1 MGYRQFDP
9 RIPQERH
16 LGQQIYTALEG
27 EVISE
32 VINQTGAMQHR
43 DDSLMRAGMEV
54 TSIKVEK
61 SVMPKLYRNLYS
73 VKEKL
78 GFTQD
83 IEFYITNSPQVNA
96 CTYFGTTPG
105 RPLIVEL
112 NSSLIELM
120 DEDELRFVI
129 GHELGHQID
138 GNYELTKLINFVYP
152 NLDTMSPLLLQ
163 MKVRFWQQ
171 LCELVAD
178 RYGFL
183 AVEDLNVC
191 VSAFFKMHSGLNLR
205 RMDIDIQAFIDNNR
219 RLLRYY
225 TDGKFLSLDN
235 YDHPVDAIRVE
246 ALNLFATSL
255 SRTELDEGMN
265 KLISAMSRMC
275 REEVDEHMPYFIASA
290 GLLMAN
296 ADGNITQDEVES
308 ILISLSSFEMF
319 PQDVLDE
326 VFKSN
331 NPVAYFNKSVS
342 KILKLKPD
350 AKESLFQY
358 IIDLVMVDNKLKRE
372 EIELMKQIGTTVFG
386 YSEDEIMVKFA
397 ISIRQ
402 SFRPKFSA
410 IC

>member
-1 MGYRQFDP
+1 MKSDP

-73 VKEKL
+73 VKDKL

-296 ADGNITQDEVES
+296 ADGNITQDEVEN

-342 KILKLKPD
+342 KILELKPD

>member
-73 VKEKL
+73 VKDKL

-342 KILKLKPD
+342 KILELKPD

>member
-1 MGYRQFDP
+1 MIYRQFDP
-9 RIPQERH
+9 RIPQEKY

-27 EVISE
+27 DVISE

-246 ALNLFATSL
+246 ALNLFATSQ

-296 ADGNITQDEVES
+296 ADGNITQDEVEN

-342 KILKLKPD
+342 KILELKPD

>member
-1 MGYRQFDP
+1 MIYRQFDP
-9 RIPQERH
+9 RIPQEKY

-27 EVISE
+27 DVISE

-73 VKEKL
+73 VKDKL

-246 ALNLFATSL
+246 ALNLFATSQ

-326 VFKSN
+326 VCKSN

-342 KILKLKPD
+342 KILELKPD

>member
-73 VKEKL
+73 VKDKL

-342 KILKLKPD
+342 KILELKPD

-372 EIELMKQIGTTVFG
+372 EIELMKQIGTTIFG

>member
-9 RIPQERH
+9 RIPQEKN
-16 LGQQIYTALEG
+16 LGKQIYKALEG
-27 EVISE
+27 DVISE
-32 VINQTGAMQHR
+32 VIKQTGAMQHR

-120 DEDELRFVI
+120 DEEELRFVI

-138 GNYELTKLINFVYP
+138 GNYELTKLVNFVFP
-152 NLDTMSPLLLQ
+152 DLERMSPLLLQ
-163 MKVRFWQQ
+163 LKVRFWQQ

-219 RLLRYY
+219 RLLKYY

-246 ALNLFATSL
+246 ALNLFATSQYQM
-255 SRTELDEGMN
+255 ELDDGMAS
-265 KLISAMSRMC
+265 LIAAMSRMC

-296 ADGNITQDEVES
+296 ADGEISQDEIEG
-308 ILISLSSFEMF
+308 ILINLSSYEMF

-326 VFKSN
+326 VVRSN

-342 KILKLKPD
+342 SILKLKPD
-350 AKESLFQY
+350 SRDTLFQY
-358 IIDLVMVDNKLKRE
+358 IIDIVMLDNKLKRE
-372 EIELMKQIGTTVFG
+372 EIELMKQIGTEVFG
-386 YSEDEIMVKFA
+386 YSEDEVMVMFA
-397 ISIRQ
+397 VSIRQ

>member
-1 MGYRQFDP
+1 MIYMKSDP
-9 RIPQERH
+9 RIPQEKY

-73 VKEKL
+73 VKDKL

-342 KILKLKPD
+342 KILELKPD

>member
-1 MGYRQFDP
+1 MGYKQFDP
-9 RIPQERH
+9 RIPQEKN
-16 LGQQIYTALEG
+16 LGRQIYQALEG

-32 VINQTGAMQHR
+32 VISKTGAMQHK

-61 SVMPKLYRNLYS
+61 SVMPRLYDNLYS

-83 IEFYITNSPQVNA
+83 VEFYITNSPKVNA

-120 DEDELRFVI
+120 DEAELRFVV

-138 GNYELTKLINFVYP
+138 GNFELTKLINFVFP
-152 NLDTMSPLLLQ
+152 DLAGMSPLLLQ
-163 MKVRFWQQ
+163 LKVRFWQQ

-183 AVEDLNVC
+183 AVEDLDVC

-205 RMDIDIQAFIDNNR
+205 RMDIDIQAFIENNR
-219 RLLRYY
+219 RLLKYY
-225 TDGKFLSLDN
+225 TDGNFLSLDN

-246 ALNLFATSL
+246 ALNLFATA
-255 SRTELDEGMN
+255 RYQMELDDGMAH
-265 KLISAMSRMC
+265 LIAAMSRLC
-275 REEVDEHMPYFIASA
+275 TEEVDAHMPYFIASA

-296 ADGNITQDEVES
+296 ADGEISQDEIEG
-308 ILISLSSFEMF
+308 ILISLSSYEMF
-319 PQDVLDE
+319 PQNILDE
-326 VFKSN
+326 VAQSG

-342 KILKLKPD
+342 NILKLKPD
-350 AKESLFQY
+350 SRDVLFQF
-358 IIDLVMVDNKLKRE
+358 IIDLVMTDNKLKKE
-372 EIELMKQIGTTVFG
+372 EIDLMKHIGTEVFG
-386 YSEDEIMVKFA
+386 YSEEEVMVMFA
-397 ISIRQ
+397 VSIRRT
-402 SFRPKFSA
+402 FRPKFSA

>member
-1 MGYRQFDP
+1 MKSDP
-9 RIPQERH
+9 RIPQEKY

-73 VKEKL
+73 VKDKL

-342 KILKLKPD
+342 KILELKPD

>member
-9 RIPQERH
+9 RIPQEKN
-16 LGQQIYTALEG
+16 LGKQIYKALEG
-27 EVISE
+27 DVISE
-32 VINQTGAMQHR
+32 VIKQTGAMQHR

-120 DEDELRFVI
+120 DEEELRFVI

-138 GNYELTKLINFVYP
+138 GNYELTKLVNFVFP
-152 NLDTMSPLLLQ
+152 DLERMSPLLLQ
-163 MKVRFWQQ
+163 LKVRFWQQ

-219 RLLRYY
+219 RLLKYY

-246 ALNLFATSL
+246 ALNLFATSQYQM
-255 SRTELDEGMN
+255 ELDDGMAS
-265 KLISAMSRMC
+265 LIAAMSRMC

-296 ADGNITQDEVES
+296 ADGEILQDEIEG
-308 ILISLSSFEMF
+308 ILINLSSYEMF

-326 VFKSN
+326 VVRSN

-342 KILKLKPD
+342 SILKLKPD
-350 AKESLFQY
+350 SRDTLFQY
-358 IIDLVMVDNKLKRE
+358 IIDIVMLDNKLKRE
-372 EIELMKQIGTTVFG
+372 EIELMKQIGTEVFG
-386 YSEDEIMVKFA
+386 YSEDEVMVMFA
-397 ISIRQ
+397 VSIRQ

>member
-27 EVISE
+27 DVISE
-32 VINQTGAMQHR
+32 VINRTGAMQHR

-246 ALNLFATSL
+246 ALNLFATSR
-255 SRTELDEGMN
+255 SRTELDDGMN
-265 KLISAMSRMC
+265 ILISAMSRMC

-342 KILKLKPD
+342 KILELKPD

-372 EIELMKQIGTTVFG
+372 EIELMKQIGATVFG

>member
-9 RIPQERH
+9 RIPQEKH

-27 EVISE
+27 DVISE
-32 VINQTGAMQHR
+32 VINRTGAMQHR

-73 VKEKL
+73 VKDKL

-246 ALNLFATSL
+246 ALNLFATSQ
-255 SRTELDEGMN
+255 SRTELDDGMN
-265 KLISAMSRMC
+265 ILISAMSRMC

-342 KILKLKPD
+342 KILELKPD

>member
-1 MGYRQFDP
+1 MIYRQFDP
-9 RIPQERH
+9 RIPQEKY

-27 EVISE
+27 DVISE

-73 VKEKL
+73 VKDKL

-246 ALNLFATSL
+246 ALNLFATSQ

-296 ADGNITQDEVES
+296 ADGNITQDEVEN

-342 KILKLKPD
+342 KILELKPD

-372 EIELMKQIGTTVFG
+372 EIELMKQIGTTIFG